1 MKKFIDSLI
10 EKIGVSGIF
19 ILFILIFYII
29 TFFITPKIFITAINF
44 SIETILKVLPI
55 MALVFLLVFLS
66 NIFINSSKI
75 KKHFGEEAG
84 VKGWLL
90 SIIGGVISS
99 GPVYMWYPLLADF
112 KEKGMRN
119 SFIIAFI
126 YARAI
131 KIQILPLMLF
141 YFGFK
146 FTIIFNILILVF
158 SAINGFVVEKI
169 LNAKSIP

>member
-19 ILFILIFYII
+19 ILVIAIFYTI
-29 TFFITPKIFITAINF
+29 TFFILPKIFSTAINF
-44 SIETILKVLPI
+44 SIDTILKVLPI
-55 MALVFLLVFLS
+55 MLLVFLLVFLS
-66 NIFINSSKI
+66 NFFINSSKI

-90 SIIGGVISS
+90 SILGGVISS
-99 GPVYMWYPLLADF
+99 GPVYMWYPLLADL
-112 KEKGMRN
+112 KEKGMKS
-119 SFIIAFI
+119 SFIVAFI

-146 FTIIFNILILVF
+146 FTIAFNILILIF
-158 SAINGFVVEKI
+158 SPINGFVVKK
-169 LNAKSIP
+169 LLKN

>member
-19 ILFILIFYII
+19 ILFIIIFYVI
-29 TFFITPKIFITAINF
+29 TFFILPEIFSTAINF

-55 MALVFLLVFLS
+55 MLLVFLLIFLS

-99 GPVYMWYPLLADF
+99 GPVYMWYPLLADL
-112 KEKGMRN
+112 KEKGMKN

-146 FTIIFNILILVF
+146 FTIVFNILIQL
-158 SAINGFVVEKI
+158 
-169 LNAKSIP
+169 